1 MIFSVIDVETTGL
14 SAKNGDRIL
23 ELGVVKINENG
34 EILDSLDTLV
44 NPAGKVQATH
54 IHGITDTMVSE
65 APEFRD
71 IIPHLCSVLDGSVIA
86 AHNAPFDL
94 GFLREEFRRAGTSLP
109 AITPLCTLVL
119 ARKYLKNLP
128 SKSLASCRS
137 YLHLPDDGAH
147 NALADARAA
156 AHLLIYFLEKY
167 APDIVNKPFKSALP
181 DYSGGLFNE
190 QPRLKPRN
198 AGNS

>member
-23 ELGVVKINENG
+23 ELGVVKLNENG

-44 NPAGKVQATH
+44 NPSRKVQATH
-54 IHGITDTMVSE
+54 VHGITDTMVGE

-71 IIPHLCSVLDGSVIA
+71 IIPHLCSVLDGSVVA

-94 GFLREEFRRAGTSLP
+94 GFLREEFRRAGTTLP
-109 AITPLCTLVL
+109 GISPLCTLVL
-119 ARKYLKNLP
+119 ARRYLKNLP
-128 SKSLASCRS
+128 SRSLSSCRS
-137 YLHLPDDGAH
+137 YLQLPDDGAH

-156 AHLLIYFLEKY
+156 AHLLKYFLEEY
-167 APDIVNKPFKSALP
+167 SLEITNKPFKSALP

-190 QPRLKPRN
+190 TPRLKPRS
-198 AGNS
+198 AGIW